1 MGDMQQ
7 KWYEIANG
15 EYLVT
20 PSLVVHPDRIQ
31 RNIETMIKMAGGP
44 ELLRPHVKTYKMAEI
59 IEMQLRM
66 GISKFKCATIAEA
79 ELLAL
84 CGGKDVLL
92 AMQPVGASIPR
103 LFRLIVSFQNT
114 NFSTLVD
121 NTDTLGALER
131 SAIQENVV
139 LDVWL
144 DINNGM
150 NRTGILP
157 DNTAL
162 ACYRALYG
170 SKHLRA
176 KGFHVY
182 DGHIRNANFKERKK
196 RCDEAFEQV
205 EALKKDIENLGM
217 EVGNI
222 VVGGSPTFPVH
233 CLREGV
239 QKSPGTILLWDQSY
253 SDILPES
260 DFLCAAVLMT
270 RIISKP
276 APGHICLDLG
286 HKSVAPEMPFPRV
299 KFLNLDGTCEQIK
312 HSEEHL
318 VITCKNPEKYAVGDL
333 FYAIPY
339 HICPTVAKYDEVY
352 IVKKH
357 KIAGSWKV
365 AARGNKIS
373 I

>member
-1 MGDMQQ
+1 MRQ
-7 KWYEIANG
+7 KWYEITSD
-15 EYLVT
+15 EHFIT

-31 RNIETMIKMAGGP
+31 RNIETMIRMAGGH
-44 ELLRPHVKTYKMAEI
+44 ESLRPHVKTYKMAEV

-66 GISKFKCATIAEA
+66 GIDKFKCATIAEA
-79 ELLAL
+79 ELLAS
-84 CGGKDVLL
+84 CGAKDVLL

-103 LFRLIVSFQNT
+103 LFKLIDTFQNT
-114 NFSTLVD
+114 TFSTLVD
-121 NTDTLGALER
+121 NIDTLGALER
-131 SAIQENVV
+131 SAMKENVV

-157 DNTAL
+157 DDSAI

-170 SKHLRA
+170 SGHLKA

-182 DGHIRNANFKERKK
+182 DGHIRNVHFEERKK
-196 RCDEAFEQV
+196 RCNEAFEQV
-205 EALKKDIENLGM
+205 EVLKENIENLGM

-222 VVGGSPTFPVH
+222 VAGGSPTFPVH

-239 QKSPGTILLWDQSY
+239 QKSPGTVLLWDQGY

-260 DFLCAAVLMT
+260 DFLCAAVLTT

-276 APGHICLDLG
+276 ASGLICLDLG

-299 KFLNLDGTCEQIK
+299 KFQNLDDACQQIK

-318 VITCKNPEKYAVGDL
+318 VIACENPKKYKIGDL

-352 IVKKH
+352 MAKNH
-357 KIAGSWKV
+357 KIAARWKV